1 MMSVCVSTGVHVLCH
16 LCVEGSGQL
25 LRAGF
30 LLLPWD
36 PGIESGFEASP
47 RVVVC
52 LVNSLTLL
60 YFFNRS
66 VLHVVH

>member
-1 MMSVCVSTGVHVLCH
+1 MSTGVHVLCH

-25 LRAGF
+25 MRAGF
-30 LLLPWD
+30 LLLPCN
-36 PGIESGFEASP
+36 PGIESGFEASA
-47 RVVVC
+47 RVVLC